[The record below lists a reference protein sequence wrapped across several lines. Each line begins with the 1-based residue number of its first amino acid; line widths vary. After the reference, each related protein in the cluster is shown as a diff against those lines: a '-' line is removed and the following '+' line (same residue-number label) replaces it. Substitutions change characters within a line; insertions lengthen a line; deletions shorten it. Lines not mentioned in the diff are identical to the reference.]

1 MNLLLFPY
9 FGTRLLHC
17 SGRVNVI
24 LPNPLNNKW
33 RGYAFP
39 IVFAGLLTPC
49 YSEAMVGPMVQPRS
63 ASASSLTGRRGCR
76 GQAMIEY
83 IIVFIALF
91 ATIVSVAAF
100 LYVIR
105 QQSNRTLDLV
115 ASDYP

>member
-1 MNLLLFPY
+1 
-9 FGTRLLHC
+9 
-17 SGRVNVI
+17 
-24 LPNPLNNKW
+24 
-33 RGYAFP
+33 
-39 IVFAGLLTPC
+39 
-49 YSEAMVGPMVQPRS
+49 
-63 ASASSLTGRRGCR
+63 
-76 GQAMIEY
+76 MIEY